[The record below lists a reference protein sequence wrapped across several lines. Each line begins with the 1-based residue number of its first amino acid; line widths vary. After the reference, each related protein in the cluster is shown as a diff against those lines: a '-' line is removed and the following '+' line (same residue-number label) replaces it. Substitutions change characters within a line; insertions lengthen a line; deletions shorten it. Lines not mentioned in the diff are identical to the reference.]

1 VHEQARQLCL
11 CAAYQSRRRPQ
22 HSTRY
27 CVVTIIVTVERARVL
42 HCRFCLAHNHRLLF
56 SAFLRQLWTYA
67 SVINLHVHVQALM
80 FAMHRATQDVHA
92 STGPIVHL
100 ISAGASVAARNSR
113 GLSALMI
120 ACTSVSGHL
129 WRLLVRLSEKDIILQ
144 VCDPCETCDKKC
156 MHSTLPASD

>member
-1 VHEQARQLCL
+1 VHGQAQQLRF
-11 CAAYQSRRRPQ
+11 CAAYQPQRRPQ
-22 HSTRY
+22 QLTRC
-27 CVVTIIVTVERARVL
+27 CVVTIIVTVERASPWAL
-42 HCRFCLAHNHRLLF
+42 HCRFCLAHIQRHLF
-56 SAFLRQLWTYA
+56 SAFLWQLWTYT
-67 SVINLHVHVQALM
+67 SVISLHVHVQALM

-129 WRLLVRLSEKDIILQ
+129 WRLLVRLSDKDIILQ

-156 MHSTLPASD
+156 MH